1 MENNILQNIQSYFTE
16 EVINKLA
23 VHLGEDKEKVAK
35 GVNIA
40 VPSLLLGLQ
49 NQSKEGLTSIFQ
61 SAKHLFASFDL
72 HDALGKYFS
81 KDDRGESAHFES
93 DNITNEIF
101 GNKFTGITQSIGK
114 YLDMSPESVRSLF
127 GASVPAVISG
137 ITQKGGHWDVAEV
150 GQLLQTNRSSFA
162 SAIPPGLGLGMFG
175 SLFAKADVAKEIG
188 GPNNSDVDSPS
199 PTPSMVH
206 TQRDT
211 DQEKKGAGV
220 WWLLILVLI
229 AALWFLFGR
238 GCGSDKQVTSETA
251 NTSLDSNQN
260 IKPDSSG
267 SVGSLL
273 IDVKLPDG
281 DSLKAFSSGIEEQL
295 IQFLQSDYKTWTD
308 EQLKEKWF
316 DFDNLNFETGTATV
330 TADSQ
335 VQLVNIARILQLFP
349 DAKIKIGGY
358 TDRTGDEAIN
368 KKVSQERAD
377 AVKNYLDKEGLSAQ
391 VVGAEGYGSE
401 FAKVAWDAPDKERA
415 KDRRV
420 AISVRK

>member
-1 MENNILQNIQSYFTE
+1 MENNILQNIRSYFTE
-16 EVINKLA
+16 EVIDKLSG
-23 VHLGEDKEKVAK
+23 HLGEDKEKVAK

-49 NQSKEGLTSIFQ
+49 NQSKDGLTSIFQ
-61 SAKHLFASFDL
+61 SAKHLFAGFDL

-81 KDDRGESAHFES
+81 KDDQGESAHFES
-93 DNITNEIF
+93 DNITSEIF
-101 GNKFTGITQSIGK
+101 GDKFTGITQSISK
-114 YLDMSPESVRSLF
+114 YLDISPESVRSLF

-162 SAIPPGLGLGMFG
+162 SAIPAGLGLGMFG

-188 GPNNSDVDSPS
+188 GPNNSDANSPS
-199 PTPSMVH
+199 PAPALVH
-206 TQRDT
+206 TQG
-211 DQEKKGAGV
+211 EANKAKKGAGM
-220 WWLLILVLI
+220 WWILILVLI
-229 AALWFLFGR
+229 ALLWFLFGR
-238 GCGSDKQVTSETA
+238 GCDSDKKATSETA
-251 NTSLDSNQN
+251 NTSLDSNEHT
-260 IKPDSSG
+260 KPDSSTA
-267 SVGSLL
+267 SHLV
-273 IDVKLPDG
+273 DVKLPDG

-295 IQFLQSDYKTWTD
+295 VQFLQSDYKIWSD

-335 VQLVNIARILQLFP
+335 FQLVNIARILRLFP

-358 TDRTGDEAIN
+358 TDRTGDETVN
-368 KKVSQERAD
+368 KKISQERAD
-377 AVKNYLDKEGLSAQ
+377 AVKNYLDKEGLSTQ

-401 FAKVAWDAPDKERA
+401 FAQVAWDAPDKERA

>member
-1 MENNILQNIQSYFTE
+1 MENNILQNIQSYFTDQ
-16 EVINKLA
+16 VIDKLA
-23 VHLGEDKEKVAK
+23 GHLGEDKEKVAK

-93 DNITNEIF
+93 DNIASQIF
-101 GNKFTGITQSIGK
+101 GDKFAGITQTIGK
-114 YLDMSPESVRSLF
+114 YLGMSSESVSSLF
-127 GASVPAVISG
+127 GASIPAVISG

-150 GQLLQTNRSSFA
+150 SQLLQANRSSFA
-162 SAIPPGLGLGMFG
+162 SVIPPGLGLGMFG
-175 SLFAKADVAKEIG
+175 SLFAKADVAKELG
-188 GPNNSDVDSPS
+188 GSNNTEADSPR
-199 PTPSMVH
+199 PAPAMVH
-206 TQRDT
+206 TQREADKA
-211 DQEKKGAGV
+211 KKGAGV
-220 WWLLILVLI
+220 WWILILVLI
-229 AALWFLFGR
+229 ALLWFLFGR
-238 GCGSDKQVTSETA
+238 GCGNDKKDTSETA

-260 IKPDSSG
+260 TKPDSSAG
-267 SVGSLL
+267 SAMV
-273 IDVKLPDG
+273 DVKLPDG
-281 DSLKAFSSGIEEQL
+281 NSLQAFSSGIEEQL
-295 IQFLQSDYKTWTD
+295 VQFLQSDYKTWTD

-330 TADSQ
+330 TPASQ
-335 VQLVNIARILQLFP
+335 VQLVNIARILRLFP

-358 TDRTGDEAIN
+358 TDKTGDEAIN
-368 KKVSQERAD
+368 KKISQERAD

-420 AISVRK
+420 AISIRK